1 MGSNEKR
8 MVQISLEDAE
18 VILREMKEAYSMMRG
33 VSHFLAE
40 ISGGV
45 FGAERIKRI
54 DQAVNPVRAEQVRR
68 VATYYKQNP
77 GVSLK
82 MAARRTFVA
91 EPGGYTSYRALSAY
105 CYSRPDL
112 FEGTYKLFAKED
124 F

>member
-1 MGSNEKR
+1 METSEKR
-8 MVQISLEDAE
+8 MVQIPLEDAE
-18 VILREMKEAYSMMRG
+18 RILRRLKDAYSMMIG

-40 ISGGV
+40 VSGGL

-54 DQAVNPVRAEQVRR
+54 DQLINPVRAEQVRR
-68 VATYYKQNP
+68 VATYYKENP